1 MDKQNS
7 GIRAFFSKVT
17 TQERV
22 GQDKLVEE
30 RRAERQ
36 QRFQESDDHFREDR
50 EEQRQQA
57 AREAPVKIKQSA
69 TLSRRAGIQIP
80 SALRSTRWSPGW
92 HGSWR
97 RTRCRPRRRTQLWI
111 RMD

>member
-22 GQDKLVEE
+22 GHDKLVEE

-36 QRFQESDDHFREDR
+36 QRFQESDDQFRVDR
-50 EEQRQQA
+50 EEA
-57 AREAPVKIKQSA
+57 KAR
-69 TLSRRAGIQIP
+69 
-80 SALRSTRWSPGW
+80 
-92 HGSWR
+92 
-97 RTRCRPRRRTQLWI
+97 
-111 RMD
+111 